1 MGSCRSVSC
10 NYRGLLFTQ
19 NDRKMKLADKIAA
32 SGYYVVVPDFFYVR
46 LLGSYTE
53 GVCGFDE
60 MLAGKE
66 RKYYMLSGKGGV
78 GKTSCATSL
87 EVRFANYR
95 HPTMVVLTDTAHSL
109 RDSLAQNL
117 RGGRLVPVEGVV
129 SPLYALEINPEKSM
143 EEFRAA
149 SQKHGDGMGVKS
161 LMQSTGLGMIADQ
174 QITGIDA
181 TVYYSPEIFKV
192 VGIKDNSKLLA
203 ATVAVGISKTIFIL
217 VAIVLVDKL
226 GRKPLLYI
234 STTGMTICLFSIGA
248 TLSMYYSLYEYAKRL
263 AEEIKKG
270 ADFVDGVEATL
281 WYRRHFRKRLT
292 AITQLVHHGM
302 LFVPI
307 RCTFSGGMFEMNEV
321 KGGSPYSAGTY
332 AGGDGSRQQLNLS
345 WSKHS
350 TKASIL
356 PPSLR
361 SSRKNEAIHKLG
373 Y

>member
-248 TLSMYYSLYEYAKRL
+248 TLSMFGQGS
-263 AEEIKKG
+263 
-270 ADFVDGVEATL
+270 FVIME
-281 WYRRHFRKRLT
+281 
-292 AITQLVHHGM
+292 
-302 LFVPI
+302 
-307 RCTFSGGMFEMNEV
+307 
-321 KGGSPYSAGTY
+321 
-332 AGGDGSRQQLNLS
+332 
-345 WSKHS
+345 
-350 TKASIL
+350 
-356 PPSLR
+356 
-361 SSRKNEAIHKLG
+361 
-373 Y
+373 

>member
-1 MGSCRSVSC
+1 
-10 NYRGLLFTQ
+10 
-19 NDRKMKLADKIAA
+19 
-32 SGYYVVVPDFFYVR
+32 
-46 LLGSYTE
+46 
-53 GVCGFDE
+53 

-174 QITGIDA
+174 INWICPTAPTRPVAILGGFPCTAYGRLVALPAKPCWRVYSLQITGIDA

-234 STTGMTICLFSIGA
+234 STTGMTICL
-248 TLSMYYSLYEYAKRL
+248 YYSLYEYAKRL

-281 WYRRHFRKRLT
+281 WYRRHFRKRCLAKWEHHRRAMLT

>member
-32 SGYYVVVPDFFYVR
+32 SGYYVVVPDFFY
-46 LLGSYTE
+46 
-53 GVCGFDE
+53 
-60 MLAGKE
+60 GKE

-174 QITGIDA
+174 INWICPTAPTRPVAILGGFPCTAYGRLVALPAKPCWRVYSLITGIDA

-248 TLSMYYSLYEYAKRL
+248 TLSMFGQGS
-263 AEEIKKG
+263 
-270 ADFVDGVEATL
+270 FVIME
-281 WYRRHFRKRLT
+281 
-292 AITQLVHHGM
+292 
-302 LFVPI
+302 
-307 RCTFSGGMFEMNEV
+307 
-321 KGGSPYSAGTY
+321 
-332 AGGDGSRQQLNLS
+332 
-345 WSKHS
+345 
-350 TKASIL
+350 
-356 PPSLR
+356 
-361 SSRKNEAIHKLG
+361 
-373 Y
+373 